1 MSQSGLQ
8 QDIYSREYG
17 KSGSQLSFRGTGK
30 PDIYSREYVRGGDF
44 GKQAP
49 VHVSYM
55 HTADRPATQSTPK
68 ENVVQKNEAI
78 THTEPQPSI
87 FDKISRFLHGALGQK

>member
-1 MSQSGLQ
+1 MSQSGSQ
-8 QDIYSREYG
+8 QSIYNREYG
-17 KSGSQLSFRGTGK
+17 KSGSQLSFRGTEK
-30 PDIYSREYVRGGDF
+30 PDIYSREYVRSGDF

-78 THTEPQPSI
+78 THTETQPSI
-87 FDKISRFLHGALGQK
+87 FDKISRFLHGVLGSK

>member
-1 MSQSGLQ
+1 MSQSGSQ
-8 QDIYSREYG
+8 QDVYSREYG

-30 PDIYSREYVRGGDF
+30 PDIYSREYVRGGGS

-49 VHVSYM
+49 VHVSYTHKTDM
-55 HTADRPATQSTPK
+55 PATQSRPK
-68 ENVVQKNEAI
+68 ESMVQKKEAT